1 MSSQDT
7 APYAWHVGG
16 PLAARYV
23 SGEAAEKD
31 AWSLEKH
38 VEACGPCAARVSA
51 AVRAS
56 AAGPALAEVRATVLG
71 QARASRAARG
81 RLGTVRDAPHGSWRA
96 RGRHAARA
104 LWTVGPALRGP
115 WAVAVVLVVLGAAG
129 LAHGAGLTGAR
140 TLLLALAPVVPVAG
154 VALSHGRHA
163 DPMHEIVT
171 STPSGGLRVLL
182 IRTAA
187 VLMTGVPVLTG
198 AEALL
203 PDGDGVPGAAT
214 WLLPG
219 LALTL
224 GSLALG
230 SYVGC
235 RTAAAVLG
243 TGWAC
248 AVLLPVA
255 AAGPPAGTHL
265 SSAMS
270 EQLSH
275 IISGASAQSGWAA
288 AGALCAGLLA
298 LRRHSFDRMEKA

>member
-1 MSSQDT
+1 MSSEDT
-7 APYAWHVGG
+7 SPYAWHVGR
-16 PLAARYV
+16 PLAARYA

-38 VEACGPCAARVSA
+38 VEACRPCAARVSA

-56 AAGPALAEVRATVLG
+56 AAGPTLAEVRAAVLG
-71 QARASRAARG
+71 QARASRAAGG
-81 RLGTVRDAPHGSWRA
+81 RPGTARSTPHGSWRA

-104 LWTVGPALRGP
+104 LWAAGPALRGP

-129 LAHGAGLTGAR
+129 LAHWAGLTGAR
-140 TLLLALAPVVPVAG
+140 ALLLALAPVAPVAG

-171 STPSGGLRVLL
+171 STPSGGLRLLL
-182 IRTAA
+182 IRTTA
-187 VLMTGVPVLTG
+187 VLTAGVPVLTG

-203 PDGDGVPGAAT
+203 PAGDGVPGAAT

-235 RTAAAVLG
+235 RTAATVLG

-255 AAGPPAGTHL
+255 AAGPPGATYLFGAL
-265 SSAMS
+265 S

-275 IISGASAQSGWAA
+275 IVSGSSAQSGWAVA
-288 AGALCAGLLA
+288 ATLCAGLLA